1 MRLGEILVATGQL
14 TAVQV
19 EHALRIQVMW
29 GGRLGSV
36 LIELAHTD
44 LDTVTRALASQHQ
57 MPAALARHFDQV
69 SNELQAMLPATIAAQ
84 WQCIP
89 ITRLPGED
97 KTIAIAVAEP
107 LVPGALLEIASHLG
121 VAPQQMMV
129 GVAAEMRIRYHL
141 EKAYGIAREQ
151 RFLRSRSG
159 RRSEPPPSIDF
170 ELEEITGTEI
180 EADSEISNIEID
192 LPPSTIPP
200 PISDATRLSLKRDSG
215 PIDLEGSQEI
225 YQAVERVPTEDPRS
239 QRRYMSTLAD
249 EDDSIVLPP
258 SSSDDSADE
267 AVIDRS
273 ALGRIA
279 IRKAAIS
286 AASVVV
292 ADEAHQL
299 PETLDAAC
307 RKIRRATDRD
317 RVADLTMLASSR
329 FCPGVHTVA
338 LFILR
343 SEVAI
348 GWKARTQ
355 DRDASLVA
363 VNIVVPLENPNIMA
377 DVAFA
382 RVPNVVASRQQLT
395 NEVDRRLIDTFA
407 AVEID
412 VDKDNQHLLV
422 EPINIKGRPVCILT
436 AVARDVSPESLA
448 AFSEIAASASKA
460 FVRLIRAAGR

>member
-44 LDTVTRALASQHQ
+44 LDTVTRALATQHQ

-89 ITRLPGED
+89 
-97 KTIAIAVAEP
+97 IAVAEP

-159 RRSEPPPSIDF
+159 RRSEPPPSLDF

-180 EADSEISNIEID
+180 EADAEISSIEIE

-200 PISDATRLSLKRDSG
+200 LISEATRQSLKRDSG
-215 PIDLEGSQEI
+215 PIDLGGSQEI
-225 YQAVERVPTEDPRS
+225 YQAAERVPTEDPRS

-258 SSSDDSADE
+258 STDDNVDE

-286 AASVVV
+286 AATVVV
-292 ADEAHQL
+292 EDEAHQL
-299 PETLDAAC
+299 PETLDASC

-317 RVADLTMLASSR
+317 RVADLTMLASAR

-363 VNIVVPLENPNIMA
+363 VNIVVPLENPNVMA

-382 RVPNVVASRQQLT
+382 RVPNVVASRKQLT

-412 VDKDNQHLLV
+412 VEKDNQHLLV

-436 AVARDVSPESLA
+436 AVARDVSPEAIA
-448 AFSEIAASASKA
+448 AFAEIAAAASKA